1 MKHGLH
7 DITSAIC
14 HPRLWATL
22 SLRSVKS
29 SYRRTYLG
37 PWWHS
42 VDQLLFTLGYG
53 LMSSWLFEKS
63 LANSLTY
70 VGLGLLGFSYISQTL
85 ISGSQ
90 CLVTSTQLRYA
101 QVPLASRILKSQLAS
116 LIVFSHRILP
126 MLVILAF
133 TEGLAR
139 IKILESIFGLLLLA
153 FWGFAVSLALGPM
166 GARFRDV
173 QPMVNLL
180 LRIALFATPIFWSPD
195 DGANNQALMKL
206 ANWNPLALLVELIRS
221 PLLGQHLPALHIAA
235 LVVLVI
241 ATAIAGLIIFS
252 FSYRRIQYWL

>member
-1 MKHGLH
+1 MH

-22 SLRSVKS
+22 SFRSVKN

-42 VDQLLFTLGYG
+42 VDQLLFTLGFG
-53 LMSSWLFEKS
+53 LVNSWLFGSS

-70 VGLGLLGFSYISQTL
+70 VGLGILGFSYISQTL
-85 ISGSQ
+85 LSGSQ

-101 QVPLASRILKSQLAS
+101 QVPLASRMFKSQLES
-116 LIVFSHRILP
+116 LIVFSHRILS

-133 TEGLAR
+133 TGGIAQ
-139 IKILESIFGLLLLA
+139 IKILESIFGLALLMC
-153 FWGFAVSLALGPM
+153 WGLAVSLALGPI

-180 LRIALFATPIFWSPD
+180 LRLALFATPIFWSPD

-206 ANWNPLALLVELIRS
+206 ANWNPFALLLELIRS
-221 PLLGQHLPALHIAA
+221 PLLGQRVPALHIAA
-235 LVVLVI
+235 IVVLVI
-241 ATAIAGLIIFS
+241 ATAISGLIIFS